1 MTKRQKANQILAIV
15 TAVLFFG
22 GIVFAFTLNQLWF
35 GIVMMVAGM
44 IIFLVRVTW
53 SIAGWAD
60 NTLQRWAD
68 KNLAPKDGI
77 DVTFTIE
84 EKDDEK

>member
-22 GIVFAFTLNQLWF
+22 GIVFAFTLDQLWF